1 MTLVSVI
8 TPYYKKKN
16 YFKKYFKSIQ
26 KQTYSKLE
34 IIIIYDDKDKEELK
48 FIRQI
53 IKFDKRFKII
63 VNQKKLGAGKS
74 RNRGILKAKGKYI
87 AFLDADDYWS
97 PKKVELQIDE
107 MKKKNFLVSHTSYKI
122 INENNKVLG
131 HRLARDFDDVYD
143 LLKSCDIGCSTVMM
157 KKIVFDKNCKF
168 AEIKTKEDF
177 VFWLSILSKNININA
192 IKKEL
197 SFWRKSN
204 KNLSSSSIQ
213 KIKDGYLVYYK
224 YMNFNFLKSLYY
236 LSILSLNFLLKT
248 IKNK

>member
-107 MKKKNFLVSHTSYKI
+107 MKKKKFFSFSHLI
-122 INENNKVLG
+122 
-131 HRLARDFDDVYD
+131 
-143 LLKSCDIGCSTVMM
+143 
-157 KKIVFDKNCKF
+157 
-168 AEIKTKEDF
+168 
-177 VFWLSILSKNININA
+177 
-192 IKKEL
+192 
-197 SFWRKSN
+197 
-204 KNLSSSSIQ
+204 
-213 KIKDGYLVYYK
+213 
-224 YMNFNFLKSLYY
+224 
-236 LSILSLNFLLKT
+236 
-248 IKNK
+248 